1 MAQVAQGSRLPLD
14 YPGPFCSLCLI
25 CVPFPLQLLLH
36 PLEEAAP
43 ATRQQHARKRRA
55 AAVDVLRGPG
65 ADPPPPLSPRP
76 ASIARKIYCKQG
88 LGVGQL
94 RKFYG
99 GLYRLGH
106 NKEHFTRGSGGHL
119 RYILQQ
125 LEKIGLLEKYEGS
138 KGGRKITSAGQ
149 RDLDSIAT
157 TCEFTTPAI
166 FTAAAPA
173 PVEDDEE
180 ESDDEEI

>member
-1 MAQVAQGSRLPLD
+1 MQGEAPLKLLP
-14 YPGPFCSLCLI
+14 PSPASSS
-25 CVPFPLQLLLH
+25 PP
-36 PLEEAAP
+36 EEAAP
-43 ATRQQHARKRRA
+43 AGSTHGNATPRRA
-55 AAVDVLRGPG
+55 GRWTSSG
-65 ADPPPPLSPRP
+65 DPELTPSPSRP

-99 GLYRLGH
+99 GLYRMGH

-149 RDLDSIAT
+149 RDLDSI
-157 TCEFTTPAI
+157 PGQI
-166 FTAAAPA
+166 GMGK
-173 PVEDDEE
+173 
-180 ESDDEEI
+180 

>member
-1 MAQVAQGSRLPLD
+1 M
-14 YPGPFCSLCLI
+14 
-25 CVPFPLQLLLH
+25 
-36 PLEEAAP
+36 
-43 ATRQQHARKRRA
+43 
-55 AAVDVLRGPG
+55 
-65 ADPPPPLSPRP
+65 
-76 ASIARKIYCKQG
+76 
-88 LGVGQL
+88 GQL

-99 GLYRLGH
+99 GLYRMGH

-157 TCEFTTPAI
+157 TCEFTTPPI

-173 PVEDDEE
+173 PVEEEEE